1 MLRVLLLFALGLLIG
16 RAGAATVYKCT
27 DGKDHVAYQAT
38 PCAPHLTTR
47 VMQLRR
53 GPVAAPA
60 ADDGARA
67 TKAARSA
74 RSRSA
79 TAQRTA
85 KSQPVHVRGASNT
98 NVTATRSRGAGNT
111 NATATRSRAAGSA
124 PQSWQCR
131 IGNGEVYYQHSPC
144 PGTAIASVDLRDSRT
159 RGRSRG
165 AAQAVPVSATPLS
178 RTEACR
184 RIHAAS
190 ASGRAGHERD
200 EDVSSYERSLGRDPC
215 R

>member
-1 MLRVLLLFALGLLIG
+1 MLRVLVLFALGLLIG
-16 RAGAATVYKCT
+16 RAGAASVYKCT
-27 DGKDHVAYQAT
+27 DGKNHVTYQAT
-38 PCAPHLTTR
+38 PCAPHLATR

-53 GPVAAPA
+53 DPVAAPS

-67 TKAARSA
+67 TKPVTSA
-74 RSRSA
+74 RSRPA
-79 TAQRTA
+79 PPQRTA
-85 KSQPVHVRGASNT
+85 KARPV
-98 NVTATRSRGAGNT
+98 RSRGAGNA
-111 NATATRSRAAGSA
+111 NATATRSRAAGSE

-144 PGTAIASVDLRDSRT
+144 PRTAIANVELRDSRT

-165 AAQAVPVSATPLS
+165 AAQAVPVSATPLP

>member
-1 MLRVLLLFALGLLIG
+1 MLRILLLFALGLLIG
-16 RAGAATVYKCT
+16 RAGAAPVYKCT

-47 VMQLRR
+47 VIQLRR
-53 GPVAAPA
+53 DPA
-60 ADDGARA
+60 VVPSADNGTRA
-67 TKAARSA
+67 TKPSTTTRSRPATAKRVSKAQPARGRGAGDRNAKAARS
-74 RSRSA
+74 
-79 TAQRTA
+79 
-85 KSQPVHVRGASNT
+85 
-98 NVTATRSRGAGNT
+98 
-111 NATATRSRAAGSA
+111 RADESE

-131 IGNGEVYYQHSPC
+131 IGNGEIYYQHSPC
-144 PGTAIASVDLRDSRT
+144 PHSAIASVDQRDSST
-159 RGRSRG
+159 RGRRRS
-165 AAQAVPVSATPLS
+165 AAQAVPVSGMPLP

-184 RIHAAS
+184 RIHAAG

>member
-1 MLRVLLLFALGLLIG
+1 MLRILVLFALGLLIG
-16 RAGAATVYKCT
+16 RAGASPVYKCT

-47 VMQLRR
+47 VMQLRSAPAITPPATTGVR
-53 GPVAAPA
+53 ATTAEASAQGRAAPA
-60 ADDGARA
+60 RRVTKTRTARGHGAG
-67 TKAARSA
+67 
-74 RSRSA
+74 SRSA
-79 TAQRTA
+79 TT
-85 KSQPVHVRGASNT
+85 K
-98 NVTATRSRGAGNT
+98 RSRVAD
-111 NATATRSRAAGSA
+111 SD
-124 PQSWQCR
+124 PESWQCR

-144 PGTAIASVDLRDSRT
+144 PRTAIASVELRDSRT
-159 RGRSRG
+159 RGRSRS
-165 AAQAVPVSATPLS
+165 AAQAVPVSAMPLA
-178 RTEACR
+178 REEACR

>member
-16 RAGAATVYKCT
+16 RAGAAPVYKCT
-27 DGKDHVAYQAT
+27 DGNDHIAYQAT

-47 VMQLRR
+47 VMQLRHR
-53 GPVAAPA
+53 PVVAPA
-60 ADDGARA
+60 VDDSAHA
-67 TKAARSA
+67 TKPATSARGRSSSAQRVPKARPARVRGAGDRSAMAARS
-74 RSRSA
+74 
-79 TAQRTA
+79 
-85 KSQPVHVRGASNT
+85 
-98 NVTATRSRGAGNT
+98 
-111 NATATRSRAAGSA
+111 RADESE

-144 PGTAIASVDLRDSRT
+144 PRTAIASVEVRDNRT

-165 AAQAVPVSATPLS
+165 AAQAVPVSGIPLPRS
-178 RTEACR
+178 EACQ